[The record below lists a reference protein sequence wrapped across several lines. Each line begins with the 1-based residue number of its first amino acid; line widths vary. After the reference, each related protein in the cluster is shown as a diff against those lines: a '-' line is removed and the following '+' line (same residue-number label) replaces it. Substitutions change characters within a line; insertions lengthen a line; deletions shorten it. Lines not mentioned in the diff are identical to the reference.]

1 MWEFSFESRG
11 FEWID
16 ADNSGQ
22 AIIAFIRHGE
32 HKTDDLVVVINF
44 EVNPHDNFR
53 LGMPM
58 AGYWKEVFNTDDPA
72 FGGSGTSNGFHA
84 LATEEEPQHGRDNS
98 LVITVPPLGG
108 VIFKYVRALPAKKK
122 AASKAAEKALL
133 KAKGKATGKVAGK
146 NSDKSAA
153 GKALHNSAHTKTLS
167 KKSEHNTVTK
177 KVKKRK

>member
-1 MWEFSFESRG
+1 
-11 FEWID
+11 
-16 ADNSGQ
+16 
-22 AIIAFIRHGE
+22 
-32 HKTDDLVVVINF
+32 
-44 EVNPHDNFR
+44 
-53 LGMPM
+53 MPM

-122 AASKAAEKALL
+122 DARKAAEKASL

-146 NSDKSAA
+146 NSDKSAM
-153 GKALHNSAHTKTLS
+153 GKALPLQNSAHTKTVS